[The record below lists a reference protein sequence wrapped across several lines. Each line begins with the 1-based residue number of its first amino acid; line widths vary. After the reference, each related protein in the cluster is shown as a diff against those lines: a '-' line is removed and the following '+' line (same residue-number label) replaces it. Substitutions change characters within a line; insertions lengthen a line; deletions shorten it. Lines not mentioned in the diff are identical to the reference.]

1 MERQELIERI
11 CQADM
16 VLVGLGEDFDDR
28 ERLRQD
34 ETWRNGRD
42 LLKKADVHWML
53 PAWNE
58 YCSARLDEDVVT
70 SALERLI
77 ERLEGKNCFLV
88 SVSTNMS
95 VRRLAED
102 RLPLVMPCGG
112 TWMKQCSE
120 GCEGE
125 LYPIDPE
132 DRAVLGVFL
141 EKLYQRQADIVGDV
155 PSLGR
160 CSRCGSSM
168 VLNNV
173 YGGHYNEKGYLEEW
187 TKYTRWLQETL
198 NRSLF
203 VLELGVRMDFPSV
216 IRWPFEKIVRYNQ
229 KAFLCRVSED
239 LYQLPK
245 DLSTKGVGIS
255 KNTIDWLREL

>member
-11 CQADM
+11 HQADM

-34 ETWRNGRD
+34 ETWRHGRD
-42 LLKKADVHWML
+42 LQKKADVHWML

-58 YCSARLDEDVVT
+58 YCSARLGEDAVT
-70 SALERLI
+70 PALERLF

-88 SVSTNMS
+88 SVSTNMA

-125 LYPIDPE
+125 LYPVDPE
-132 DRAVLGVFL
+132 DRAVLSVFL
-141 EKLYQRQADIVGDV
+141 GKLYQGQADIVGDV

-160 CSRCGSSM
+160 CCRCDSGM

-173 YGGHYNEKGYLEEW
+173 YGSHYNEKGYLEEW
-187 TKYTRWLQETL
+187 SKYTRWLQGTL

-229 KAFLCRVSED
+229 KAFLCRVSGD
-239 LYQLPK
+239 LYQLPE

>member
-1 MERQELIERI
+1 MERQELIARI
-11 CQADM
+11 HQADM

-28 ERLRQD
+28 ERLRKE
-34 ETWRNGRD
+34 ETWKHGKDILR
-42 LLKKADVHWML
+42 KSDVHWML

-58 YCSARLDEDVVT
+58 YCSAGLGEDVVT
-70 SALERLI
+70 PALERLFK
-77 ERLEGKNCFLV
+77 RLEGKNCFLV
-88 SVSTNMS
+88 SVSTNIA
-95 VRRLAED
+95 VRRQAED
-102 RLPLVMPCGG
+102 RLPMVMPCGG

-125 LYPIDPE
+125 LYPVDPE
-132 DRAVLGVFL
+132 DRAVINVFL
-141 EKLYQRQADIVGDV
+141 GKLYQGLVDV
-155 PSLGR
+155 VDDAPSLGR
-160 CSRCGSSM
+160 CSRCSSNM

-173 YGGHYNEKGYLEEW
+173 YGDHYNEKGYLEEW
-187 TKYTRWLQETL
+187 AKYTRWLQGTL

-239 LYQLPK
+239 LYQLPE

-255 KNTIDWLREL
+255 KNTIDWLSEL

>member
-1 MERQELIERI
+1 MEKQELLERI
-11 CQADM
+11 HQADM
-16 VLVGLGEDFDDR
+16 VLVGLGEDFDNR
-28 ERLRQD
+28 ERLKWEER
-34 ETWRNGRD
+34 WKHGRD
-42 LLKKADVHWML
+42 LLKKANVHWML

-58 YCSARLDEDVVT
+58 YCSGRLGEDVVT
-70 SALERLI
+70 PALERLF
-77 ERLEGKNCFLV
+77 ELLEGKNCFLV
-88 SVSTNMS
+88 SVSTNIV
-95 VRRLAED
+95 VRRLSEG
-102 RLPLVMPCGG
+102 RLPFVMPCGG

-125 LYPIDPE
+125 LYSVSSE
-132 DRAVLGVFL
+132 NRADLKNFF
-141 EKLYQRQADIVGDV
+141 EKLWQDRTDAVGDV

-160 CSRCGSSM
+160 CGQCGSSM

-173 YGGHYNEKGYLEEW
+173 YGDHYNEKGYLDEW
-187 TKYTRWLQETL
+187 GKYTEWLKETL
-198 NRSLF
+198 NRSLL
-203 VLELGVRMDFPSV
+203 VLELGVRMEFPSV

-239 LYQLPK
+239 LYQLPE